1 MRPRFLG
8 TRQHARVVG
17 GSGSTQRYR
26 AAKGRARAGGKD
38 IVRIELASVMSKY
51 IGQTE
56 RNIRRLLDEAQR
68 TNAILYFDEAD
79 NLFER
84 SDEDAAKRAS
94 AAKSYLLTSARR
106 RRLTL
111 ITGNERRA
119 RSASPAKAL
128 ADSDG

>member
-8 TRQHARVVG
+8 TRHHARVVG

-38 IVRIELASVMSKY
+38 IYRIGLSSVISKY

-68 TNAILYFDEAD
+68 ANAVLYFDEAD
-79 NLFER
+79 NLFEA
-84 SDEDAAKRAS
+84 STEDGAHRAS
-94 AAKSYLLTSARR
+94 AAKSYLISTARR
-106 RRLTL
+106 RQMTF
-111 ITGNERRA
+111 ITGKQA
-119 RSASPAKAL
+119 I
-128 ADSDG
+128 